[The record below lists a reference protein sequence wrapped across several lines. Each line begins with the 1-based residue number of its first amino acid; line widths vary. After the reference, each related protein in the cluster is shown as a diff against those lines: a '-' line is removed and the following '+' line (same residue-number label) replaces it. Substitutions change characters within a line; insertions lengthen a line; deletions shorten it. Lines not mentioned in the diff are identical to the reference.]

1 MHASNDAS
9 PPNSGQRG
17 KPCGAPGHEGEARGN
32 GCGCTASVA
41 ALAVGVGL
49 LLAPVTI
56 DAQSLDA
63 TAPMDV
69 AQSLERVR
77 PARAVPGEIIVKF
90 RESEGPTPRLLPETA
105 TPLGLSTAAV
115 PTSGGELIYRL
126 NIGVLLQAGSPNAVA
141 ERVARAVAQ
150 LNTRDDV
157 EYAQPNWI
165 VYPSATPTDPGY
177 ASQWHYWMNGTG
189 PGQSPGGIN
198 LPNGMGHDPRQP
210 VGRGRGDRHRHLAGA
225 SRHRGLAEPRR
236 RLRHDQQRVHRERW
250 GRTRRRP
257 ERPGRRRG
265 RGRVWRGRTGRA
277 LELARQ
283 SRRRDDRRG
292 AQQQCRRRSRGQLAH
307 ARPVGSCA
315 GQVRRLDRRHQRCDP
330 VGGGVARAGRADQP
344 DPGAG
349 HQHEPRRRC
358 AVHLLARDPGGDQ

>member
-1 MHASNDAS
+1 
-9 PPNSGQRG
+9 
-17 KPCGAPGHEGEARGN
+17 
-32 GCGCTASVA
+32 
-41 ALAVGVGL
+41 
-49 LLAPVTI
+49 LAPVTI

-198 LPNGMGHDPRQP
+198 LPTAWDTTQGSPSVVVAVIDTGILPAHPDIAGSPNLAAGFDMISNAFTANDGADATPTRATRATPWPR
-210 VGRGRGDRHRHLAGA
+210 A
-225 SRHRGLAEPRR
+225 S
-236 RLRHDQQRVHRERW
+236 
-250 GRTRRRP
+250 
-257 ERPGRRRG
+257 
-265 RGRVWRGRTGRA
+265 
-277 LELARQ
+277 
-283 SRRRDDRRG
+283 
-292 AQQQCRRRSRGQLAH
+292 
-307 ARPVGSCA
+307 
-315 GQVRRLDRRHQRCDP
+315 
-330 VGGGVARAGRADQP
+330 VARANRPSPRAGTAVTSPGRSAW
-344 DPGAG
+344 GTATMLS
-349 HQHEPRRRC
+349 
-358 AVHLLARDPGGDQ
+358 A